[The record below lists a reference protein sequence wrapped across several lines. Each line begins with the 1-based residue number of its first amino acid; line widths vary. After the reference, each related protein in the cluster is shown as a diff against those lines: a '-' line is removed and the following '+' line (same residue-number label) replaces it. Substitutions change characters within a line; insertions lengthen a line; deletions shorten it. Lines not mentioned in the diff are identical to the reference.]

1 MADKLSTIDELI
13 QKAVESNEIPKIYFN
28 VFGNGLGNSDIVI
41 VLQSNGKPV
50 AVLNTSFTIAKTL
63 VQKLNDVIGIIE
75 KNSGNTIMTTMDID
89 KALTKIGK

>member
-1 MADKLSTIDELI
+1 MADNLSTIDKLI

-28 VFGNGLGNSDIVI
+28 GFANGLGNSDIVI

-75 KNSGNTIMTTMDID
+75 KNSGNTIMTTTDID